1 MSDIS
6 VIWDSANS
14 RGDWSFEPLTVAGQ
28 VINVSAPSTFG
39 IGDGV
44 STLFQLSA
52 TQGRINGIISA
63 QLYRNDWQG
72 NQLLYATPRTNLIK
86 YSQDLTNAVWT
97 KTNAT
102 VTAGGGGTAPD
113 GVTTAGKL
121 VESATNTSHVARQ
134 NYNFVAG
141 QQYTITLIARA
152 QERFCGTILAFADA
166 SHIATLQFNLSTGV
180 VSNGS
185 TSMPIVGSSITSLGG
200 GWYAISM
207 TITAAGTITAGYFDL
222 RLSNVWPVPSG
233 TGATYLGDGTSGM
246 NIFCWQVE
254 AGSTPTGYIPTNTA
268 PVTVTDYTL
277 SPTGS
282 ATLSV
287 PPTTDAALA
296 WTGAY
301 VSDTVSGGD
310 LATGLDLE
318 TAVLVSLFTDRMANR
333 DDPIPDGSGDPRGW
347 WGDIGED
354 KPIGSRLWLLDR
366 SKQTQEVLNN
376 ARDYIFEALQWL
388 VDDGVVASIDVQ
400 TQWVRDTFL
409 GAQVTLYQPT
419 GPNVSMTYAWAW
431 NQLS

>member
-6 VIWDSANS
+6 VIWDADNS

-44 STLFQLSA
+44 SPLFQLSA

-72 NQLLYATPRTNLIK
+72 NQTLFAAVRTNKFLQSTNLLLSGTWIQ
-86 YSQDLTNAVWT
+86 SRVASLVAAAGPDGSANAATLTANGT
-97 KTNAT
+97 
-102 VTAGGGGTAPD
+102 GTAYLYQGFGD
-113 GVTTAGKL
+113 
-121 VESATNTSHVARQ
+121 
-134 NYNFVAG
+134 FVAG
-141 QQYTITLIARA
+141 QPYELSVFARPGSGTSIALTSFTQVGQCIFTLSGAGSAGVPTGIA
-152 QERFCGTILAFADA
+152 
-166 SHIATLQFNLSTGV
+166 
-180 VSNGS
+180 SN
-185 TSMPIVGSSITSLGG
+185 PVIYPVGG
-200 GWYAISM
+200 GWYRCSI
-207 TITAAGTITAGYFDL
+207 TITPTAAGFNNVTATNVVTANTAVTFFGPQIGP
-222 RLSNVWPVPSG
+222 LS
-233 TGATYLGDGTSGM
+233 TGASAPTS
-246 NIFCWQVE
+246 
-254 AGSTPTGYIPTNTA
+254 YIPTTSA
-268 PVTVTDYTL
+268 AASVTDFTL
-277 SPTGS
+277 NSVGSVQMGSPPLAGAALTWTGS
-282 ATLSV
+282 
-287 PPTTDAALA
+287 
-296 WTGAY
+296 Y

-419 GPNVSMTYAWAW
+419 GPNVSMAYAWAW

>member
-6 VIWDSANS
+6 VIWDAANS
-14 RGDWSFEPLTVAGQ
+14 RGDWSFQPLTVAGQ

-72 NQLLYATPRTNLIK
+72 NQLLYATPRTNSFLQ
-86 YSQDLTNAVWT
+86 SANLASASWVRNNVASLAA
-97 KTNAT
+97 AT
-102 VTAGGGGTAPD
+102 GPD
-113 GVTTAGKL
+113 GSSNA
-121 VESATNTSHVARQ
+121 
-134 NYNFVAG
+134 
-141 QQYTITLIARA
+141 YTLT
-152 QERFCGTILAFADA
+152 
-166 SHIATLQFNLSTGV
+166 
-180 VSNGS
+180 S
-185 TSMPIVGSSITSLGG
+185 TSSGFGFVYQSLSVTIGVPVWVSIF
-200 GWYAISM
+200 AK
-207 TITAAGTITAGYFDL
+207 
-222 RLSNVWPVPSG
+222 
-233 TGATYLGDGTSGM
+233 
-246 NIFCWQVE
+246 
-254 AGSTPTGYIPTNTA
+254 AGSTNSFRMVSNTQAGSATFTLSGAGSASAVSGVFSNATIVTLDGVWYCCSVLLTPTATGTNTIIPADITTASASVTFFGPQYGSAGGYIPTTTA

-277 SPTGS
+277 TPTGS
-282 ATLSV
+282 AALSV
-287 PPTTDAALA
+287 PPAVAAALT
-296 WTGAY
+296 WTGSY

-333 DDPIPDGSGDPRGW
+333 DDPIPDGTDDPRGW

-419 GPNVSMTYAWAW
+419 GQNVSMAYAWAW